1 MNMKSWLNLTFIILL
16 ALILTACKPNNAV
29 DNSSTINGTAISANT
44 IVLAAGR
51 HLAPGPKD
59 AYYCSKTLSVWE
71 PLITNDGNGR
81 PAPCLAES
89 WQMLEG
95 GKVWLFKLRQGVTFH
110 DGSEFTADSVVKNFD
125 RVKLGVKR
133 SIFYGLDLKTFYP
146 SLEKYEQLDKYT
158 FKLTFNE
165 ANVNQLYKM
174 MDFGSPIFAP
184 ACFDTDG
191 NFNQPA
197 IGTGPFKIKNNVL
210 TKYVELERYDGYWG
224 PKAKAQYITVR
235 NITNADVRYSA
246 LKAGE
251 ILGVLDINAIPPF
264 LAAEIIKDERFTIST
279 NKSGMIRFLALNGSK
294 FPFNDIRMRQ
304 AVSLAINRSQLVEAL
319 YLNYAK
325 PSSNLLSYAS
335 PYHKEFTVDYDL
347 TKAKQLARE
356 VLGEKRLEV
365 IYCLNG
371 SEALQKGEAEL
382 IAYWLKDIGLDVR
395 IQSLEYATMVHI
407 IRKGDY
413 HIARLQQGLPN
424 GEPYPIFYSF
434 MMPQGGRNRSSSLG
448 YSNIEV
454 TNLLNEVKHLA
465 DEQQRQNIYERLQ
478 QISINDQPVVPLF
491 NDVSIVAY
499 SKRLKNYH
507 ALTYGVNLGAV
518 ELVDE

>member
-1 MNMKSWLNLTFIILL
+1 MITLNRF
-16 ALILTACKPNNAV
+16 ALILLLVLILSACKSTNTLT
-29 DNSSTINGTAISANT
+29 NSSTTDGTAISANT
-44 IVLAAGR
+44 VVLAAGR

-59 AYYCSKTLSVWE
+59 AYYCSKTLGVWE

-89 WQMLEG
+89 WQMLDG
-95 GKVWLFKLRQGVTFH
+95 GKTWVFKLRQGVSFH
-110 DGSEFTADSVVKNFD
+110 DGTEFNADAVVQNFD

-133 SIFYGLDLKTFYP
+133 SIFYGLDFKTFYP
-146 SLEKYEQLDKYT
+146 GLEKYEKLDRYT
-158 FKLTFNE
+158 FKLTFSE

-174 MDFGSPIFAP
+174 IDFGSPIFAP
-184 ACFDTDG
+184 TCFDTDG
-191 NFNQPA
+191 NFSKPA

-210 TKYVELERYDGYWG
+210 SKYVELERYDDYWG
-224 PKAKAQYITVR
+224 PKAKTQYITVR
-235 NITNADVRYSA
+235 NIPNADVRYSA

-264 LAAEIIKDERFTIST
+264 LAAEILKDERFTIST

-294 FPFNDIRMRQ
+294 FPFNDLRMRQ
-304 AVSLAINRSQLVEAL
+304 AVSLAINRRQLVEAL

-335 PYHKEFTVDYDL
+335 PYHKEFPVDYDL
-347 TKAKQLARE
+347 ALAKKLARE
-356 VLGEKRLEV
+356 VLGDKRLEV

-371 SEALQKGEAEL
+371 SETLQKGEAEL

-395 IQSLEYATMVHI
+395 IQSLEYATMVHV

-424 GEPYPIFYSF
+424 GDPYPIFYSF

-448 YSNIEV
+448 YANSEV
-454 TNLLNEVKHLA
+454 SMLLDKVKHLP
-465 DEQQRQNIYERLQ
+465 DEHERQLIYERLQ
-478 QISINDQPVVPLF
+478 SISIAEQPVVPLF
-491 NDVSIVAY
+491 NDISIVAY

-507 ALTYGVNLGAV
+507 ALMYGVNLGAV
-518 ELVDE
+518 ELVGE